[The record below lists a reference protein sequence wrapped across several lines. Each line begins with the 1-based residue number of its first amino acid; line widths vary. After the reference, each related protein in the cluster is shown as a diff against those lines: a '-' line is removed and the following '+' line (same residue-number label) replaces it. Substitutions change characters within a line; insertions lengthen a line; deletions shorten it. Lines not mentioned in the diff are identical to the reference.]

1 LQLVGTTGTQDGTVS
16 FVSPRVDPATGG
28 LQVKIAP
35 DAGLKAPVGLTV
47 TANIIIEDRPLA
59 LTIPRSAMVAG
70 PAVFVLVAGHAVKT
84 AVEVIEW
91 PAARLI
97 VTKGLSVGDAVIVTA
112 AGLTDGQAVKVG
124 P

>member
-1 LQLVGTTGTQDGTVS
+1 
-16 FVSPRVDPATGG
+16 
-28 LQVKIAP
+28 
-35 DAGLKAPVGLTV
+35 VGLTV

-84 AVEVIEW
+84 AVEVIDW

>member
-1 LQLVGTTGTQDGTVS
+1 
-16 FVSPRVDPATGG
+16 
-28 LQVKIAP
+28 
-35 DAGLKAPVGLTV
+35 
-47 TANIIIEDRPLA
+47 
-59 LTIPRSAMVAG
+59 
-70 PAVFVLVAGHAVKT
+70 VLVAGHAVKT
-84 AVEVIEW
+84 AVEVIDW